1 MRILVLS
8 FAVALVAAG
17 ACKKD
22 DRGAGTGG
30 SGGSAGPGSGAG
42 SSGASVGPGPGSGSA
57 TAPAAAPG
65 TVEVF
70 VNDASVAK
78 VSPEQIAKWP
88 RLDTL
93 VPEASRRL
101 GTWAA
106 VAITGAKSDELKRPS
121 TNYPDMV
128 PALFPAADG
137 KPAFGMFDPVEHAKK
152 GKAAFQADAVREL
165 RIKVATEGRSG
176 DHQGGTGEGADP
188 SKIVIAI
195 KTPKGESKLTGE
207 QILALPRESQPGHE
221 DTKGWRLA
229 QLLEAAGIKKFEQL
243 MLLDATGTSVI
254 IERKELDAKTVP
266 FIKLNKQGALRL
278 RVMKQGGTGWQSA
291 GELRS
296 LAAIQVM
303 K

>member
-1 MRILVLS
+1 MRTLVLS

-22 DRGAGTGG
+22 DRSTGTSG
-30 SGGSAGPGSGAG
+30 SGSSGSAGVSVGSGAG
-42 SSGASVGPGPGSGSA
+42 SATATA
-57 TAPAAAPG
+57 TAPG
-65 TVEVF
+65 VVEIF

-78 VSPEQIAKWP
+78 ASPEQIAKWP

-93 VPEASRRL
+93 VPEESRRL

-106 VAITGAKSDELKRPS
+106 VHVAGAKADDIKRPS
-121 TNYPDMV
+121 ANYPDMV
-128 PALFPAADG
+128 PALFPGPDG

-152 GKAAFQADAVREL
+152 GKPALRTDGVREI
-165 RIKVATEGRSG
+165 RIKVSTEGRMG
-176 DHQGGTGEGADP
+176 EHQGGTGEGADP

-195 KTPKGESKLTGE
+195 KTPAGESKLTGD
-207 QILALPRESQPGHE
+207 QLLALPREPQPGNE

-229 QLLEAAGIKKFEQL
+229 QLLEAAGIKKFEQI
-243 MLLDATGTSVI
+243 MLLDTSGASVI
-254 IERKELDAKTVP
+254 LERKELDAKTVP

-278 RVMKQGGTGWQSA
+278 RVLKQGGTGWQAA

-296 LAAIQVM
+296 LTAIHVM

>member
-1 MRILVLS
+1 MRTLVLS

-22 DRGAGTGG
+22 DRSAGTGG
-30 SGGSAGPGSGAG
+30 SSGSAGPGSGPG
-42 SSGASVGPGPGSGSA
+42 SSGVSVGSGPGSA
-57 TAPAAAPG
+57 TASATAPG

-70 VNDASVAK
+70 VNDESVAK

-88 RLDTL
+88 RVDTL

-101 GTWAA
+101 GTWATVTIA
-106 VAITGAKSDELKRPS
+106 GAKTDEVKRPS
-121 TNYPDMV
+121 ANYPDMV
-128 PALFPAADG
+128 PALFPGADG

-152 GKAAFQADAVREL
+152 GKAAFQADAIREL

-176 DHQGGTGEGADP
+176 DHQGGTGEGTDP
-188 SKIVIAI
+188 SKIVVAI
-195 KTPKGESKLTGE
+195 KTPAGESKLTGE

-243 MLLDATGTSVI
+243 MLPDATGTSVI
-254 IERKELDAKTVP
+254 LERKELDAKTVP
-266 FIKLNKQGALRL
+266 FIKLNKQGSLRL
-278 RVMKQGGTGWQSA
+278 RVLKQGGTGWQSA

-296 LAAIQVM
+296 LTAIQVM

>member
-1 MRILVLS
+1 MRTLVLS
-8 FAVALVAAG
+8 FAVALVALG

-22 DRGAGTGG
+22 DRSAGTGG
-30 SGGSAGPGSGAG
+30 SGGSGSGPGSSGVAVG
-42 SSGASVGPGPGSGSA
+42 SGPGSGSA
-57 TAPAAAPG
+57 TAPATAPG

-78 VSPEQIAKWP
+78 VSPDQIAKWP

-106 VAITGAKSDELKRPS
+106 VAIAGAKPDELKRPS
-121 TNYPDMV
+121 ANYPDMV
-128 PALFPAADG
+128 PALFPGADG
-137 KPAFGMFDPVEHAKK
+137 KPAFGMFDPVEHAKQ
-152 GKAAFQADAVREL
+152 GKAAYQADAVREL

-195 KTPKGESKLTGE
+195 KTPKGESKLTGD
-207 QILALPRESQPGHE
+207 QILALPREPQPGHE
-221 DTKGWRLA
+221 DTKGWRLS
-229 QLLEAAGIKKFEQL
+229 QFLEAAGIKKFEQI

-254 IERKELDAKTVP
+254 LERKELDAKTVP
-266 FIKLNKQGALRL
+266 FIKLNKQGSLRL
-278 RVMKQGGTGWQSA
+278 RVLKQGGTGWQSA